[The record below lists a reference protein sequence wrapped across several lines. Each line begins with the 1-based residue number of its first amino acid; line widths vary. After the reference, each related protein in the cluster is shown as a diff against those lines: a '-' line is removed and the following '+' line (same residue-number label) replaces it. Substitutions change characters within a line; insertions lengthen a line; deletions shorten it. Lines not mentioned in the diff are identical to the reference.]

1 MWVLQGLTLNVQC
14 VICNAH
20 ARVTSVDWYFLCNI
34 NSIHSL
40 RKKIFDKTRWK
51 RVGFCE
57 VKTPFCHHTFLLYV
71 FASSFS
77 PAKKHNL
84 LPSSLQICAHTH
96 TLTAPTLTP
105 TPCQRR
111 LQIDCFRMSLGRR
124 ETKLSVLLFPLR
136 RPASCAFDVL
146 EIILPFA

>member
-1 MWVLQGLTLNVQC
+1 ME
-14 VICNAH
+14 A
-20 ARVTSVDWYFLCNI
+20 
-34 NSIHSL
+34 NS
-40 RKKIFDKTRWK
+40 
-51 RVGFCE
+51 CE

-71 FASSFS
+71 FASSFP

-136 RPASCAFDVL
+136 RPTVGHINQEYRLKYRAIRSSICS
-146 EIILPFA
+146 FARTAHSFACSALLALLARSAALTRTLARSLHSIPRLWDSE